1 MHKTATRGTA
11 TRRTGPALAAL
22 FLGTFVMGSAE
33 LVVVGLLNV
42 IARDLDVSVD
52 TAGTL
57 VTAYALGI
65 CFGGPLL
72 TALTIRRDRRTL
84 LWLSLGGYVAGNLLA
99 ALAPGFGVLLA
110 ARAVTGALQGLFLGV
125 AFTVATR
132 LVPAERMGRAI
143 AVVFGGVAVSTALGV
158 PLGTLAGQFLGW
170 QAAFTGIFVLG
181 ALALAAT
188 VFLVPPVDDGGAP
201 GGLRAQ
207 AAYAF
212 APRVL
217 AVLGVGFLLLGGQ
230 FAAFTYITPY
240 LEDVTGISGGTISVF
255 LFAYGI
261 ATAVG
266 TFLGGRAADRAA
278 TATLLGANVILV
290 VAIGALHLMGTAPL
304 PVALALAVWGLVGFG
319 LVPSLQYRVSE
330 LAGPG
335 RDLAATLP
343 ASAVNG
349 GIAAG
354 ALAGGAAVARGGAED
369 AVLVGLLICALAL
382 PATWATRFL
391 KARAEDGAA
400 GAAGVA
406 DTDGTAAGP
415 APRAAEAAAARAE

>member
-1 MHKTATRGTA
+1 MDSQVDQVDQVDQDQVTAAPTA
-11 TRRTGPALAAL
+11 DTPPRPRRPGPALAAL

-33 LVVVGLLNV
+33 LVVVGLLNL
-42 IARDLDVSVD
+42 IAQDLRVSVD

-65 CFGGPLL
+65 CVGGPLL
-72 TALTIRRDRRTL
+72 TALTIRLDRRAL
-84 LWLSLGGYVAGNLLA
+84 LRLALAGYVAGNLLA
-99 ALAPGFGVLLA
+99 ALAPAFGVLLA

-132 LVPAERMGRAI
+132 LVPADRAGRAI

-158 PLGTLAGQFLGW
+158 PIGTLAGQFLGW
-170 QAAFTGIFVLG
+170 QSAFTGIFGLG

-188 VFLVPPVDDGGAP
+188 ALLVPPVDSGAAP

-207 AAYAF
+207 ARYAF

-240 LEDVTGISGGTISVF
+240 LEDVTGISGGLVSVF
-255 LFAYGI
+255 LLAYGI
-261 ATAVG
+261 ATAAG

-278 TATLLGANVILV
+278 TATLAGANLV
-290 VAIGALHLMGTAPL
+290 LVAAVATLHLTGTAPL

-319 LVPSLQYRVSE
+319 LVPSLQYRVGE

-343 ASAVNG
+343 ASAVNA

-354 ALAGGAAVARGGAED
+354 ALAGGTAVANGGPED
-369 AVLVGLLICALAL
+369 AILLGLIICAAAL
-382 PATWATRFL
+382 PATWGTRYL
-391 KARAEDGAA
+391 K
-400 GAAGVA
+400 
-406 DTDGTAAGP
+406 
-415 APRAAEAAAARAE
+415 APRAQGS